1 MSQVLMASVLFLQ
14 NILNSNLYY
23 TVAAFRCERICIMG
37 LTALGEGKPLSRC
50 SPQLWLEHHVSLRG
64 KDCENT

>member
-14 NILNSNLYY
+14 NILNSNLYH
-23 TVAAFRCERICIMG
+23 TVAAFCCERICIMG

-50 SPQLWLEHHVSLRG
+50 SPQ
-64 KDCENT
+64 